1 MRTADFYAF
10 MVKRENLRLKK
21 ASGQPWP
28 WTDDT
33 ILQTYKFTNVK
44 RAHDRTTKWF
54 WEEVLDKHRDA
65 DPAHILFNCALFR
78 YFGTIEFSQA
88 IGWFDQWRGIEQH
101 HVKSV
106 AARRLANKER
116 VFTGAYVITN
126 QGISAPKQEVVVDHF
141 LTPFWGA
148 APELARLARGR
159 GSWELVA
166 QEMMKLKGFGGSG
179 FMTKEILQ
187 DALLTSVFHNCT
199 DRNTYCP
206 IGPGAKR
213 GLNRVLDRDHNAPMK
228 FSEGLM
234 QLRNL
239 FHSHTAVGHWPNNYV
254 ELELHDIQFQLC
266 EFDKY
271 ERVKLGEGR
280 PRSKYKRRDQ

>member
-1 MRTADFYAF
+1 MRVEDFYEF
-10 MVKRENLRLKK
+10 MIKRENLRLKK
-21 ASGQPWP
+21 EAGEPWP
-28 WTDDT
+28 WTDDK

-54 WEEVLDKHRDA
+54 WDVLDQHRDHPP
-65 DPAHILFNCALFR
+65 DEQLFNCALFR
-78 YFGTIEFSQA
+78 YFGTIEFYDC
-88 IGWFDQWRGIEQH
+88 IGWQSNWTKHEQKF
-101 HVKSV
+101 VKFQ
-106 AARRLANKER
+106 AEDRLKRKQR

-126 QGISAPKQEVVVDHF
+126 QGISAPKQEVVVDYF
-141 LTPFWGA
+141 LTPFWEA
-148 APELARLARGR
+148 APKLTRLAQST
-159 GSWELVA
+159 GSWEAVA
-166 QEMMKLKGFGGSG
+166 KEMMKLQGFGGSG

-187 DALLTSVFHNCT
+187 DALHTSVFPNCT

-213 GLNRVLDRDHNAPMK
+213 GLNRVYSLPIKEKRSDKQMLKELVA
-228 FSEGLM
+228 
-234 QLRNL
+234 L
-239 FHSHTAVGHWPNNYV
+239 FGHRSHYWPDNYV

-280 PRSKYKRRDQ
+280 PRSKYRRRK